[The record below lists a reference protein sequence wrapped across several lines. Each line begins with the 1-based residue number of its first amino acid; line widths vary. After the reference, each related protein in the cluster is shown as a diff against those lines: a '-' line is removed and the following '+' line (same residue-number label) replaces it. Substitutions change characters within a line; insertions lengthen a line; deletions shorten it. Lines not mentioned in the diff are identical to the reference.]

1 MKHRLGTVIAML
13 LGLTIASATSAAAQ
27 PEAPAFEPADCAFAV
42 PAGYTVE
49 CGCVV
54 VPETWETGAGEV
66 RMATARWSSISET
79 PAPDPVVFLQGG
91 PGGGGV
97 VISSQV
103 ASVLIAPILESR
115 DFITYD
121 QRGTGLS
128 TPALHCPELTAIT
141 IDDLKLNYS
150 IADYGELSLESF
162 TSCSARLRGAGV
174 DLTQYTSAASARD
187 IAAMLDLFGVEQ
199 ANLLGGSYGTRL
211 AQTVARDFPERV
223 RSLVLDSPIPVDYN
237 IFEVQGPKTR
247 EALDAFFTACAA
259 DAACAAAYPDL
270 ERTLFDT
277 IDALNRTPAQ
287 VPLTHPITGEAL
299 TATIDGTDLMAGVF
313 FGLQTTGLIPT
324 LPATIQ
330 AASEGDFSALT
341 TFLTIPLVLTENINI
356 GMFMSVNC
364 AEEAAFTTA
373 ERLDT
378 AAARYPEVQT
388 FTQSALFGGG
398 QALLDACQAWG
409 AAQLDALENAPVV
422 SSIPTLI
429 LAGQFDPATPPTIGE
444 ALLPTFASSTLVV
457 IPGAG
462 HGVSFG
468 GGCPMSIVTSFL
480 SDPAQG
486 ADTSCAAAMTAAFAV
501 PGAALDIA
509 LSEVSSETFGWTTVL
524 PEGWSELAPG
534 TYGESMSATASIV
547 VQFAPVSADE
557 MKDLLAQ
564 QFGLDAFPEPQATVA
579 STASTLTWSVYKSEV
594 QGLNVDIA
602 LAESDGGTALILMIA
617 PQAESD
623 AYYQAVVLPA
633 IDNFRLNS

>member
-1 MKHRLGTVIAML
+1 MKRRWNAIIALL
-13 LGLTIASATSAAAQ
+13 LGLTAAGAASAAAQ
-27 PEAPAFEPADCAFAV
+27 PAAPSFEPAECAFAV

-49 CGCVV
+49 CGFVV
-54 VPETWETGAGEV
+54 VPENWETGAGEV
-66 RMATARWSSISET
+66 RMATARWSSTSET

-97 VISSQV
+97 VISSQL
-103 ASVLIAPILESR
+103 ASMLIAPILESR

-128 TPALHCPELTAIT
+128 TPALNCPELNAIT
-141 IDDLKLNYS
+141 MDDLKLNYS
-150 IADYGELSLESF
+150 IAEFGELSLESF
-162 TSCSARLRGAGV
+162 TSCSARLRSDGV
-174 DLTQYTSAASARD
+174 DPAQYTSAASARD

-247 EALDAFFTACAA
+247 EALDALFTACTA
-259 DAACAAAYPDL
+259 DPACAAAYPDL

-277 IDALNRTPAQ
+277 IDTLNRTPAQ
-287 VPLTHPITGEAL
+287 VPLTNPVTGEAL
-299 TATIDGTDLMAGVF
+299 TATIDGIDLMAGVF

-373 ERLDT
+373 ERLNA
-378 AAARYPEVQT
+378 AAARYPELEA

-398 QALLDACQAWG
+398 QVLLDACQAWG
-409 AAQLDALENAPVV
+409 AARLDALENAPVV

-429 LAGQFDPATPPTIGE
+429 LAGQFDPATPPSFGE
-444 ALLPTFASSTLVV
+444 ALLPNFASSELVV

-462 HGVSFG
+462 HGVSLG
-468 GGCPMSIVTSFL
+468 GDCPMSIITSFL
-480 SDPAQG
+480 GDPAQG
-486 ADTSCAAAMTAAFAV
+486 ADASCAAAMTAAFAV
-501 PGAALDIA
+501 PGATLDIA
-509 LSEVSSETFGWTTVL
+509 LSEVSSETFGWTTTL
-524 PEGWSELAPG
+524 PQGWSELAPG
-534 TYGESMSATASIV
+534 TYGESMSATVSIV
-547 VQFAPVSADE
+547 VQVAPVSADE
-557 MKDLLAQ
+557 IKDLLAQ
-564 QFGLDAFPEPQATVA
+564 QFGMDAFPEAQATLA
-579 STASTLTWSVYKSEV
+579 SSASALTWSLYESEV
-594 QGLNVDIA
+594 QGLHVDIA
-602 LAESDGGTALILMIA
+602 LAESDGGTAFMLLIA
-617 PQAESD
+617 TQAERD
-623 AYYQAVVLPA
+623 AYYQAVLAPA